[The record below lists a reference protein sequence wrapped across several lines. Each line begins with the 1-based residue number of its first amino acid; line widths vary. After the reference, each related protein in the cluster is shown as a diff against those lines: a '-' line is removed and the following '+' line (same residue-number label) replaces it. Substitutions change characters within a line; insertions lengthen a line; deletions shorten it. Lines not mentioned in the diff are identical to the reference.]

1 MSLSD
6 PEPAPQRNAHLAC
19 WDVFFKRHEFH
30 NLPDDVRELIEAD
43 IRERDAMGERKY
55 GVRLQPFNGRNA
67 LHDIYQ
73 EQLDALV
80 YAVQFSLE
88 EYQLHRAGE
97 DPFFD
102 ALHIFQDAL
111 RAVEQTRRAI
121 RRREGR

>member
-1 MSLSD
+1 MSLNDS
-6 PEPAPQRNAHLAC
+6 EPPPHRNEHQAC
-19 WDVFFKRHEFH
+19 WDTFLDRHEFRE
-30 NLPDDVRELIEAD
+30 LPDDVRALIEAD
-43 IRERDAMGERKY
+43 IRERDERGGRKY

-80 YAVQFSLE
+80 YSVQFFVE
-88 EYQLHRAGE
+88 DCQERRGA

-102 ALHIFQDAL
+102 ALHVFQDAL
-111 RAVEQTRRAI
+111 RTVERTRRVI